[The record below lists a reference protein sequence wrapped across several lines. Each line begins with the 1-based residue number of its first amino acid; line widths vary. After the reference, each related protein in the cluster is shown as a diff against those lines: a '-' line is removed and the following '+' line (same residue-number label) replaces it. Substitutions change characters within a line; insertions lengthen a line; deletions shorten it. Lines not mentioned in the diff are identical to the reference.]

1 MANRLLVAP
10 IVFVLCV
17 SAEAQQVPKVPR
29 IGYLTIGYAP
39 TEARRAPLREA
50 FLQGLRELGYVEGKN
65 ILIEYRYAEG
75 KSERFPDLA
84 AELVHL
90 KVNIIV
96 ANVTAAALAAK
107 KATRTIPIIT
117 VTSAD
122 PVGSGLVAS
131 LAHLGG
137 NVTGPSL
144 LPGLEMSGK
153 QLELLKEVYLSL
165 LEWPYS
171 PIQRL
176 QLRLVS

>member
-1 MANRLLVAP
+1 MRFFLTLL
-10 IVFVLCV
+10 FVLALSIPV
-17 SAEAQQVPKVPR
+17 AAQQVPKVPR

-122 PVGSGLVAS
+122 PVGSGPRRQP
-131 LAHLGG
+131 
-137 NVTGPSL
+137 GPSWWKRYGAKFA
-144 LPGLEMSGK
+144 PRSRD
-153 QLELLKEVYLSL
+153 
-165 LEWPYS
+165 EW
-171 PIQRL
+171 QTA
-176 QLRLVS
+176 